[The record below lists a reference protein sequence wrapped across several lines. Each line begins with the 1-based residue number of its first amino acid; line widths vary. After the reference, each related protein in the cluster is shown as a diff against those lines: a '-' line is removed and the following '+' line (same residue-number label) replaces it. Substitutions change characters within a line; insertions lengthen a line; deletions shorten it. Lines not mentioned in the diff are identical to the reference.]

1 MRWSEIQ
8 DIPCSIAKSLAVIGD
23 RWTLLIIRDCFLGT
37 KRFDDF
43 QKQIGVTRHVLS
55 DRLNKL
61 VEAQVLQKF
70 EYQNKPTRYEYCL
83 TQMGKDIFPIIIS
96 LAQWSNKW
104 ILAEDEVAIVYKHL
118 QCDTITHA
126 VMGCSNCGEEINPRD
141 ILPVFGPGFE
151 KILANKKSKNY
162 LSDTTAF
169 KYLENNNNIL

>member
-1 MRWSEIQ
+1 MRWDEIQ

-61 VEAQVLQKF
+61 VEAQVLQKI
-70 EYQNKPTRYEYCL
+70 EYQNKPTRYEYRL
-83 TQMGKDIFPIIIS
+83 TQMGIDIFPIIIS

-104 ILAEDEVAIVYKHL
+104 ILAEDEVPIVYKHL
-118 QCDTITHA
+118 KCDTITHA
-126 VMGCSNCGEEINPRD
+126 VMGCSNCGEELNPRD
-141 ILPVFGPGFE
+141 ILPVFGPGLE
-151 KILANKKSKNY
+151 KILANKKTKHY

-169 KYLENNNNIL
+169 KHLEKNNGAL